1 MSKYGSGKG
10 ILRQQTNEG
19 IRQSK
24 KNTSFVLPTSSASN
38 SFAADTISIHN
49 PDRVQNSTNFGVV
62 GYNGQQ
68 IYSSFHNIDAHT
80 KVVYPD
86 QLHTSNPEYVGQYI
100 PPVIIAKTLQHSFTL
115 KNVSEL
121 ERIHQRGSIF
131 FVCVCARAR
140 VRARLLCV
148 CVMLGGWVVSLAAD
162 SYLISHRSLHR
173 STSSGSTVC
182 PSPSRQVCRSSST
195 LLCRQT
201 GHQSV
206 VFVSRSVCH

>member
-121 ERIHQRGSIF
+121 EHTSAWLNF
-131 FVCVCARAR
+131 FCMCVRAR
-140 VRARLLCV
+140 VRACARVCSV
-148 CVMLGGWVVSLAAD
+148 CVLCLVGG
-162 SYLISHRSLHR
+162 
-173 STSSGSTVC
+173 
-182 PSPSRQVCRSSST
+182 
-195 LLCRQT
+195 
-201 GHQSV
+201 
-206 VFVSRSVCH
+206 